1 LNNNYLSSK
10 SVTYISVDIECSG
23 PIPVEYSMLS
33 LGACVVGYED
43 NNNNKDNDYYNF
55 YIEIQPLSDNYVK
68 EALEIAGLSM
78 QELKLKAAEPKEAM
92 KKFADW
98 IAKVLGDK
106 KKPIFVA
113 SPIAFDWCFV
123 NYYFIKFLS
132 YNPFGVSGIDLKSV
146 WIGKTNSKWH
156 VTTIDDIKKKL
167 GLENIAHTHNALEDA
182 KEQSTIFRKMMG
194 STFI

>member
-1 LNNNYLSSK
+1 MNNNYLSSK

-43 NNNNKDNDYYNF
+43 NNNNNNKDNDYYNF

-78 QELKLKAAEPKEAM
+78 QELKIKGTAPKEAM

-98 IAKVLGDK
+98 IAKVSCD

-123 NYYFIKFLS
+123 NYYFLKFLGW
-132 YNPFGVSGIDLKSV
+132 NPFGVSGIDLKSV

-167 GLENIAHTHNALEDA
+167 GLEN
-182 KEQSTIFRKMMG
+182 
-194 STFI
+194 